1 MDGFDFQVEVKRTN
15 RKKSASISLQRDTV
29 RISVPRFIPDTAI
42 RELIIKRTPWIKKK
56 LREYSLRKT
65 IKPTKYISG
74 EILPYLG
81 RNYQLEVING
91 TDNSV
96 KLIGGC
102 LVATIDRNKSN
113 TKNSPKVLLENWYK
127 IKAEKKLT
135 EKTDYFSKLIGVYP
149 KSLTVKNY
157 KSRWGS
163 CSIKGD
169 LSYNWR
175 IILAPNHILDYVVVH
190 ELCHLLEHNHSKKY
204 WQHVE
209 DYFPEWKNSRNWLR
223 QNNYLASL

>member
-1 MDGFDFQVEVKRTN
+1 MEFW
-15 RKKSASISLQRDTV
+15 IL
-29 RISVPRFIPDTAI
+29 
-42 RELIIKRTPWIKKK
+42 LI
-56 LREYSLRKT
+56 
-65 IKPTKYISG
+65 
-74 EILPYLG
+74 
-81 RNYQLEVING
+81 
-91 TDNSV
+91 
-96 KLIGGC
+96 IGGC
-102 LVATIDRNKSN
+102 LIATIDRNKSN
-113 TKNSPKVLLENWYK
+113 SKNSPKVLLENWYK